1 MAEIKKKRGRPRK
14 EKDEK
19 MDYPKLY
26 LQILGFS
33 FS

>member
-19 MDYPKLY
+19 MVLKRLMKNQ
-26 LQILGFS
+26 LVVL
-33 FS
+33 